1 MDREKIL
8 EIVNKIEDLSSKY
21 DDYEFITATYIF
33 IRFGIHTCTNYIDS
47 TDLSKILA
55 VIKTHRTIFDDQ
67 LNYEVD
73 RILNSERD

>member
-21 DDYEFITATYIF
+21 DDYEFITAIYIL
-33 IRFGIHTCTNYIDS
+33 IRYGIHTCTNYMDS
-47 TDLSKILA
+47 ADLEKIFT
-55 VIKTHRTIFDDQ
+55 VVNIQKTIFAEQ

-73 RILNSERD
+73 RILNSKQN

>member
-8 EIVNKIEDLSSKY
+8 EIVNKIENLSSKY
-21 DDYEFITATYIF
+21 DDYEFITATYIL

-47 TDLSKILA
+47 TDLDKILA
-55 VIKTHRTIFDDQ
+55 VIKTHRTIFDEQ

-73 RILNSERD
+73 VILNSEEK